1 MEHTYVGPGLMI
13 DGEVSGQGD
22 VQVLGLVKGAVNL
35 KNGLFIELG
44 GVVEAGVA
52 AHEVEIKGYVKG
64 QINAHDRVEMK
75 PGGKM
80 IGDIRAP
87 RIIIADGATIK
98 GKIDMDV
105 GA

>member
-1 MEHTYVGPGLMI
+1 MKHTYVGPGLMI
-13 DGEVSGQGD
+13 DGNVSGEGNIL
-22 VQVLGLVKGAVNL
+22 VQGLVRGEVRMRDTLNV
-35 KNGLFIELG
+35 ELG
-44 GVVEAGVA
+44 GVVEADVEAGS
-52 AHEVEIKGYVKG
+52 VEIQGYVKG
-64 QINAHDRVEMK
+64 QIHAHDRAEIK

-87 RIIIADGATIK
+87 RIVIADGATIK